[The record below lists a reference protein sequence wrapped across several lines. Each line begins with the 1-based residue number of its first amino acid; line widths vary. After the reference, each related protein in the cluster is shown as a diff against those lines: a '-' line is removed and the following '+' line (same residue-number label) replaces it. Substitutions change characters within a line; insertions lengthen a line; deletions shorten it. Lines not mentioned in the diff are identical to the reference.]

1 MKFSVNPAHKSIM
14 VSLIGVPNAGKS
26 SLVNNLIGI
35 DLSIV
40 TNREQTTRNK
50 FNCVFTVDDT
60 EVILVDTPGLHRSS
74 KEINKRMNEQA
85 REGARETDLNLIL
98 IDLTRGLKSQFE
110 DLNHSLRGELA
121 RSWIVFTKCDLIK
134 GYADLPLSEVV
145 EEAKELFP
153 MVDRFF
159 VVSSKTDE
167 NIHELVGAL
176 CDEAPQG
183 PHLYPHGNISDKS
196 ERFFV
201 TEYIREQAF
210 ELLKDEIPYEVAVV
224 IEEYKDILKMPEED
238 ERELKKPRRMA
249 IDYSTALLGQDVRK
263 TKEELEAEKLLES
276 EEPVDNNK
284 GEVISHISAAIL
296 VNRPSQ
302 RAIVVGSKGSMIK
315 EIGTRARKKIEMMT
329 GHRVFLNLHV
339 KVSPKWFK
347 NNFVLEEIGLPR
359 VHDSARVWKRK

>member
-1 MKFSVNPAHKSIM
+1 MNFIVNPAHKSIM
-14 VSLIGVPNAGKS
+14 VSMIGVPNAGKS

-50 FNCVFTVDDT
+50 FNCVFTVDNT

-85 REGARETDLNLIL
+85 RESAKQTDLNLIL
-98 IDLTRGLKSQFE
+98 IDLTRGLKQQFE
-110 DLNHSLRGELA
+110 DLNHSLRGELT

-134 GYADLPLSEVV
+134 GHTDLPLQHVV
-145 EEAKELFP
+145 EEAKEFFP
-153 MVDRFF
+153 MVENFF
-159 VVSSKTDE
+159 VISSKTDE

-183 PHLYPHGNISDKS
+183 PHLYPHGNVSDKS
-196 ERFFV
+196 ERFFA

-224 IEEYKDILKMPEED
+224 IEEYKDILRMPQEE
-238 ERELKKPRRMA
+238 EGRELKKPRRMS

-263 TKEELEAEKLLES
+263 TKEELEAAKAENN
-276 EEPVDNNK
+276 EEEEGK
-284 GEVISHISAAIL
+284 AEVISHISAAIL

-359 VHDSARVWKRK
+359 VHDSARVWKKK